1 MDKEKWIKQIIGE
14 AVKEHGFE
22 KFIHSVDGW
31 THGYEFVR
39 ENGDLRQD
47 ISITVIDNSIR
58 LEFITNAYGQDHV
71 EVLDMI
77 KSDFVDNGLGFLI
90 FENEEELKEILY
102 LFRDLILQKGFD
114 ILEEISKPTTDV
126 RPREETSWKVFSE
139 NKELEE
145 KYRKMYGLEDTEFTR
160 KMMQKIS
167 DIILEKKDQN
177 FAEVEEMLVG
187 LAAVYGNQIIRK
199 CGGEWRWNDKT
210 KACTIK
216 KIHGKNSTNPL
227 HDLIWYWDRKEED
240 INCLLSVFRRLPY
253 DTVI

>member
-77 KSDFVDNGLGFLI
+77 KSDFIDNGLGFLI
-90 FENEEELKEILY
+90 FENE
-102 LFRDLILQKGFD
+102 
-114 ILEEISKPTTDV
+114 
-126 RPREETSWKVFSE
+126 
-139 NKELEE
+139 
-145 KYRKMYGLEDTEFTR
+145 
-160 KMMQKIS
+160 
-167 DIILEKKDQN
+167 
-177 FAEVEEMLVG
+177 
-187 LAAVYGNQIIRK
+187 
-199 CGGEWRWNDKT
+199 
-210 KACTIK
+210 
-216 KIHGKNSTNPL
+216 
-227 HDLIWYWDRKEED
+227 
-240 INCLLSVFRRLPY
+240 
-253 DTVI
+253 